1 MLSRRLVI
9 ALLAVATLAR
19 CAPAEPRTARATPP
33 ATASSARGPV
43 RPDPTRG
50 EALFRAFVP
59 EARYACVTCHLPN
72 STQALLGP
80 GLLGVGD
87 GVSPCDPQQ
96 DLEDY
101 LRQSILEPDSCLT
114 PGFSA
119 RLMPSV
125 YAEVYTE
132 QDIDDLV
139 AWMLTLRQTNE
150 AGQ

>member
-1 MLSRRLVI
+1 MLSRHLAT

-19 CAPAEPRTARATPP
+19 CAPAETLPATATPP
-33 ATASSARGPV
+33 PTPSTTTRPV
-43 RPDPTRG
+43 RPDPARG

-59 EARYACVTCHLPN
+59 AARYACVTCHLPN

-80 GLLGVGD
+80 GLAGVGD

-101 LRQSILEPDSCLT
+101 LRESILEPDACLT

-125 YAEVYTE
+125 YAEVYSE